1 MTGKSDDPRPA
12 VAIGHVGP
20 HTVGDLAAATAFYV
34 KLGCRLVAELESL
47 TVLELRGG
55 THIILR
61 RGEPRSGERAS
72 FDLMVDD
79 LDATHA
85 DFSACEL
92 HPTSI
97 VRGKIHD
104 HFTVTDPAGWV
115 VTITSSHAV
124 GPV

>member
-1 MTGKSDDPRPA
+1 MTSRDSEGRPA
-12 VAIGHVGP
+12 VSIGHIGP
-20 HTVGDLAAATAFYV
+20 HVVGDLRAASEFYV
-34 KLGCRLVAELESL
+34 KLGCRVVAELETL

-55 THIILR
+55 THIVLR
-61 RGEPRSGERAS
+61 AGEHSGGGRAS

-79 LDATHA
+79 IDAAHKS
-85 DFSACEL
+85 FSEMEL
-92 HPTSI
+92 SPTPI

-115 VTITSSHAV
+115 VTINSSHAV